1 MSLVKQVKRLSA
13 FSDTQSGGNPAGVW
27 LGDELPDVA
36 TMQEVAARI
45 GYSETA
51 FVAPTSGTDKQI
63 RYFSPLAEVDFCGH
77 ATIATGVH
85 LGAMQGPG
93 DYQLQTAVGQVALK
107 VEDVDGQL
115 FATLTSVPTQHKAVA
130 QVLLQEVLWML
141 SWERAELD
149 PVIPPVLAFAGLWH
163 LVIAVR
169 SLSRLQRLDYDFEG
183 LKVLMEGAGIT
194 TLQLL
199 WREDEALFH
208 SRNPFP
214 VGGVVEDAAT
224 GAAAAALGGY
234 LRDAGLVRTPFE
246 FSIRQGEAMGRPS
259 LLRVSVPPSGG
270 IAVSGTAVEIGA
282 STHMAVP

>member
-1 MSLVKQVKRLSA
+1 MSLERQVKRLSA

-36 TMQEVAARI
+36 TMQEIAARI

-51 FVAPTSGTDKQI
+51 FVAPTSGTVKRI
-63 RYFSPLAEVDFCGH
+63 RYFSPLAEVNFCGH

-115 FATLTSVPTQHKAVA
+115 FSTLTSVPTQHKAVTEEF
-130 QVLLQEVLWML
+130 LHEVLSML
-141 SWERAELD
+141 SWQRAELD
-149 PVIPPVLAFAGLWH
+149 PAIPPALAFAGLWH

-169 SLSRLQRLDYDFEG
+169 SLSRLQRLRYDFDG

-194 TLQLL
+194 TLQLI
-199 WREDEALFH
+199 WREDETLFH

-234 LRDAGLVRTPFE
+234 LRDAGLVRTPFG

-259 LLRVSVPPSGG
+259 LLRVDAPEAGG
-270 IAVSGTAVEIGA
+270 IAVSGTAVEID
-282 STHMAVP
+282 AVVG